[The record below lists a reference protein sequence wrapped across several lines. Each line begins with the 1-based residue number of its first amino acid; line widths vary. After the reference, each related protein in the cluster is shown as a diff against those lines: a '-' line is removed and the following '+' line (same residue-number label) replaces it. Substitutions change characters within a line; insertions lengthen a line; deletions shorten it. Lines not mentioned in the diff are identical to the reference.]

1 MYMQDIIAAGVV
13 LVTLACTAL
22 SACLVMASKPITEE
36 EQAYEDR
43 AQMEAIRLYHEKKA
57 RRRKH

>member
-1 MYMQDIIAAGVV
+1 MYMQGIIAAAVV
-13 LVTLACTAL
+13 LVTLACAAL

-43 AQMEAIRLYHEKKA
+43 AQMEAIRRYHEKKA

>member
-1 MYMQDIIAAGVV
+1 MYMQGIIAAGVV
-13 LVTLACTAL
+13 LVALSCTAL
-22 SACLVMASKPITEE
+22 AACLVMASKPITEE

-43 AQMEAIRLYHEKKA
+43 AQMEAIHRYHEKKA

>member
-1 MYMQDIIAAGVV
+1 MYMQGIIAAGVV
-13 LVTLACTAL
+13 LVTLACATLA
-22 SACLVMASKPITEE
+22 ACLVMASKPITEE

>member
-1 MYMQDIIAAGVV
+1 MYMQGIIAAAVV
-13 LVTLACTAL
+13 LVTLACAAL
-22 SACLVMASKPITEE
+22 SARLVMASKPITEE

-43 AQMEAIRLYHEKKA
+43 AQMEAIRRYHEKKA

>member
-1 MYMQDIIAAGVV
+1 MYMQGIIAAGVV
-13 LVTLACTAL
+13 LVTLTCTAL

-43 AQMEAIRLYHEKKA
+43 AQMEAIRRYHEKKA
-57 RRRKH
+57 QRREH

>member
-1 MYMQDIIAAGVV
+1 MYMQGIIAAGVV
-13 LVTLACTAL
+13 LVALSCTAL
-22 SACLVMASKPITEE
+22 AACLVKASKPITEE

-43 AQMEAIRLYHEKKA
+43 AQMEAIRRYHEKKA

>member
-1 MYMQDIIAAGVV
+1 MYMQGIIAAGVV

-22 SACLVMASKPITEE
+22 AACLVMASKPITEE

-43 AQMEAIRLYHEKKA
+43 AQMEAIRRYHEKKA
-57 RRRKH
+57 RRHKH

>member
-1 MYMQDIIAAGVV
+1 MDMTGITAAGIV

-22 SACLVMASKPITEE
+22 AACLVMASKPITKE

-43 AQMEAIRLYHEKKA
+43 AQMEAIRRYHEKKA
-57 RRRKH
+57 RRHKR